1 MHDGITFEQLGK
13 RAIVLCTE
21 PFEVTAKNIARVLGL
36 PSYPF
41 LLVQHPIGSCTP
53 PELKARALIAYAQ
66 ALPILLE
73 G

>member
-1 MHDGITFEQLGK
+1 M
-13 RAIVLCTE
+13 VLCTE
-21 PFEVTAKNIARVLGL
+21 PFAVTARNIARVLGL

-41 LLVQHPIGSCTP
+41 LCVEHPIGSCTLP
-53 PELKARALIAYAQ
+53 QLKARAEVAYAQ